1 MIFRNTKLPYWA
13 LDISD
18 LSLKMVGLAKKGSFY
33 TITNYSNAKIPPGN
47 LNNGKIIKEDAV
59 VKIIQ
64 EFILAAKGTKIKSK
78 FVKACLPEKHTF
90 VKLISIPKMTKAE
103 IPAAVEWAAEHHLPF
118 SLDEIYL
125 DWQIVD
131 HQPNKKNIHIIIG
144 AAPKEIVDSYTSLMK
159 KTGLTPLSLEIEAI
173 AIARTLINNKLSPTH
188 QEAIGIIDIGASRS
202 SFIIYAHDS
211 IQSTFSLPLSGQN
224 ITQTIA
230 DKLSLTLKQA
240 ENAKIICG
248 VDPKKCKGGI
258 SIILNKELASFTNKI
273 ISSIKYYQKNF
284 DNVLPFKEIILCGG
298 GANMKQLATYL
309 TANLKIKTSKGD
321 PRQYLTRKQSLN
333 IPDDEILS
341 YTTAL
346 GLALNIN

>member
-1 MIFRNTKLPYWA
+1 MLFRNTKLPYWA
-13 LDISD
+13 LDIND
-18 LSLKMVGLAKKGSFY
+18 FSLKMVSLAKRGSLY
-33 TITNYSNAKIPPGN
+33 TIANYSAAKIPPGN
-47 LNNGKIIKEDAV
+47 FNNGKIVKEEAI

-64 EFILAAKGTKIKSK
+64 EFILAAKGTKVKSK

-90 VKLISIPKMTKAE
+90 IKLISIPKMTAAE

-118 SLDEIYL
+118 SLDEIYF

-131 HQPNKKNIHIIIG
+131 HQPNKKNIHILIG
-144 AAPKEIVDSYTSLMK
+144 AAPKEIVDNYTSLIK
-159 KTGLTPLSLEIEAI
+159 KAGLTPLNLEIEAI
-173 AIARTLINNKLSPTH
+173 AIARALINNKLTPTH
-188 QEAIGIIDIGASRS
+188 KEAIGIIDIGASRS

-224 ITQTIA
+224 ITQSIA

-240 ENAKIICG
+240 ENAKIVCG
-248 VDPKKCKGGI
+248 VDPKKCKDGVA
-258 SIILNKELASFTNKI
+258 IILNKELANFTNKI
-273 ISSIKYYQKNF
+273 MSSIKYYQKNF
-284 DNVLPFKEIILCGG
+284 DNALPLKEIILCGG
-298 GANMKQLATYL
+298 GANMKQLTTYL
-309 TANLKIKTSKGD
+309 TANLKIKTSKSD
-321 PRQYLTRKQSLN
+321 PRQYLASKQSLS

>member
-1 MIFRNTKLPYWA
+1 MFFRNTKLPYWA

-18 LSLKMVGLAKKGSFY
+18 LSLKMVGLAKKGPLY
-33 TITNYSNAKIPPGN
+33 TIANYSTAKIPPGSFN
-47 LNNGKIIKEDAV
+47 KGKIVNDEAI

-64 EFILAAKGTKIKSK
+64 EFILAAKGTKVKSK

-90 VKLISIPKMTKAE
+90 IKLITIPKMAEAE

-118 SLDEIYL
+118 SLDEIYF

-144 AAPKEIVDSYTSLMK
+144 AAPKETVNSYTNLIK
-159 KTGLTPLSLEIEAI
+159 KAELTPLSLEIEAV
-173 AIARTLINNKLSPTH
+173 AIARSLINNKLNPTH
-188 QEAIGIIDIGASRS
+188 KEAIGLIDIGASRS
-202 SFIIYAHDS
+202 SFIIYAHDT
-211 IQSTFSLPLSGQN
+211 IQSTFSLPLSSHN
-224 ITQTIA
+224 ITQNIA

-248 VDPKKCKGGI
+248 IHPKKCKGGI
-258 SIILNKELASFTNKI
+258 SVILNKELTNFINKI
-273 ISSIKYYQKNF
+273 NSSIKYYQKNF
-284 DNVLPFKEIILCGG
+284 DNALPIKEIILCGG
-298 GANMKQLATYL
+298 GANMKQFATYL
-309 TANLKIKTSKGD
+309 TDHLKIKTSKGN
-321 PRQYLTRKQSLN
+321 PRLYLTAKQPLD